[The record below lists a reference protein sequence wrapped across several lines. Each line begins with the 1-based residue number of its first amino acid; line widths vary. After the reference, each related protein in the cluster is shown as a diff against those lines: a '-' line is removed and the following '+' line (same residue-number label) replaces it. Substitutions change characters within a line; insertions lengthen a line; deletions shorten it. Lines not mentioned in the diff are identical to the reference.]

1 MARRDRAGGFTLIEM
16 LVAVAIAAVLLT
28 GIMRLFSTS
37 LAGASRAD
45 TYAQA
50 TLLAQS
56 KLETMGGMILTT
68 LNDAAGSDG
77 PFKWRTSVSRYG
89 DPAAY
94 SAGSYLLPYEIAVSV
109 SWLEAGR
116 EHSLSLRSLRLGPQR

>member
-1 MARRDRAGGFTLIEM
+1 MARPNRARGFSLIEM

-45 TYAQA
+45 IYAQA

-68 LNDAAGSDG
+68 LSNAAGSEG
-77 PFKWRTSVSRYG
+77 PFQWRTSVSRYG
-89 DPAAY
+89 DPAPYA
-94 SAGSYLLPYEIAVSV
+94 ASYLMPYEVAVNV
-109 SWLEAGR
+109 SWVEAGR